1 MQNGTISQLQA
12 VDAWID
18 LLMSACISVNA
29 CVSYAN
35 RYIERKRKR
44 RIGLAH
50 PTRRLKTKRGV
61 EEIHQIHL

>member
-1 MQNGTISQLQA
+1 MQA

-18 LLMSACISVNA
+18 LLMDRLTHECMHFLNA

-35 RYIERKRKR
+35 RYTQRKRKR